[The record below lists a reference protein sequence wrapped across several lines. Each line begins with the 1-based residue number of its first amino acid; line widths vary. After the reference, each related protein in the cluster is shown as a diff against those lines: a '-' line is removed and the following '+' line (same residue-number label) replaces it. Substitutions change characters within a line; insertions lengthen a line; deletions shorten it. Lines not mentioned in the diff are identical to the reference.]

1 MIISLIS
8 YVKILL
14 YVDLCFFLSPLL
26 GGFESCGLL
35 ETVAIGLFV
44 HVLASLFVG
53 KQQLTYPPINALV
66 YGNPRTLAKSPPELK
81 LL

>member
-1 MIISLIS
+1 MLKYFCMLTS
-8 YVKILL
+8 V
-14 YVDLCFFLSPLL
+14 FFLSPLL

-44 HVLASLFVG
+44 HVRASLFVG